1 MAGVRLDE
9 RVIALGFAA
18 TRGVAESLIRTGKV
32 LVDDAPVEKPGTKIS
47 ETSEVRIR
55 VEAKAFVSR
64 GGLKLSP
71 ALDTLNIDPVD
82 KWCVDIG
89 ASTGGFTDCLLQRG
103 AKGVVA
109 VDVGYGQLNE
119 KLRTDARVRVLD
131 RKNARYLGL
140 EDLPENPLLATIDVS
155 FISTTLILPALAL
168 AAPNAALVVMVKPQF
183 ELDRAKVGKGGVVRD
198 DRLRYQALAKV
209 VNKAN
214 DLGFTEV
221 GHVESELPGPKGNRE
236 IFAHFVR
243 ENP

>member
-1 MAGVRLDE
+1 
-9 RVIALGFAA
+9 
-18 TRGVAESLIRTGKV
+18 
-32 LVDDAPVEKPGTKIS
+32 
-47 ETSEVRIR
+47 
-55 VEAKAFVSR
+55 
-64 GGLKLSP
+64 
-71 ALDTLNIDPVD
+71 
-82 KWCVDIG
+82 
-89 ASTGGFTDCLLQRG
+89 LLQRG

-119 KLRTDARVRVLD
+119 KLRTDGRVRVLD

-140 EDLPENPLLATIDVS
+140 QDLPENPLLATIDVS

-198 DRLRYQALAKV
+198 DRLRYEALAKV

-214 DLGFTEV
+214 DLGFAEV